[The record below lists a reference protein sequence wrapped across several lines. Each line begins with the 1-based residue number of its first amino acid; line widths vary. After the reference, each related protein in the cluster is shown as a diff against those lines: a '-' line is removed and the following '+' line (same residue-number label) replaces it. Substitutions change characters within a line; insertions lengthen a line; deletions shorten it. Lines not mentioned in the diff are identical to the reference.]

1 MNNDELNSYIKHYIE
16 EDQTN
21 RAIMLT
27 APWGTGKSHYIQ
39 EKLIDF
45 LSNPD
50 NGGYRCI
57 VISLYGISS
66 VSEIS
71 KAIYVEATWDTIIAH
86 APTSVKPKIEKM
98 KDSKSMA
105 LSTLQV
111 GAKSIL
117 KGITSYFS
125 VDLSPD
131 EESLSQLY
139 QSVNLSKSLIIL
151 EDLERSE
158 LSVSQVLGYVNN
170 LVEQDGVKVLLVANE
185 DEILS
190 YELSD
195 PDKEGHRERRLTKES
210 VLYLKIKEKTIGD
223 TINYQC
229 DFKNAINEIIGA
241 FNNEILSQFKN
252 NECANDILQIM
263 SIKKSYNLRTFLFA
277 CQKASDIF
285 SKTQR
290 DDENFNQT
298 IFYSIIAFS
307 MIIKNGMIPEWKGST
322 LLSPE
327 LGLASH
333 PLYRFCYNY
342 IRWQKFDPSEVEEAI
357 EAHKKLILFD
367 SNGFKNDAD
376 LNIIYEYL
384 THTEQE
390 VRAALAR
397 IEDRLNDPEDIPIYN
412 YRKLAYHLIMLH
424 TILDYDYTACQ
435 DKMIENIITLNQEID
450 GELLLIPVTDFESE
464 EEKVLFQAF
473 TDKVKLALKSD
484 SKNDIFTYNRE
495 DLSSLYD
502 KVVEKKDYYTRNHT
516 FISNFDTSKLTE
528 MLFNCTPAQLQ
539 VFRQIMFHIYRE
551 STKHEFT
558 ETDVNALKHLKETIT
573 ARLEECENTIDKIVL
588 QQFRWITSN
597 IDEFIEKIE

>member
-1 MNNDELNSYIKHYIE
+1 MNNDELNGYIKHYIE
-16 EDQTN
+16 NDKTN

-27 APWGTGKSHYIQ
+27 APWGTGKSFYIQ
-39 EKLIDF
+39 QKLIPF
-45 LSNPD
+45 LSDPD

-66 VSEIS
+66 ISEIS
-71 KAIYVEATWDTIIAH
+71 KAIYVETTWDTIIAH
-86 APTSVKPKIEKM
+86 APTAVKPKIEEM
-98 KDSKSMA
+98 KDSKSTA
-105 LSTLQV
+105 LSKLQV

-117 KGITSYFS
+117 KGITSYFN

-131 EESLSQLY
+131 EDSLFKLY
-139 QSVNLSKSLIIL
+139 RSVDLSKSLIIL

-158 LSVSQVLGYVNN
+158 LSVSQVLGYVND

-190 YELSD
+190 YELSA
-195 PDKEGHRERRLTKES
+195 PDKEGHCKRMLTKES
-210 VLYLKIKEKTIGD
+210 VRYLKIKEKSIGD

-229 DFKNAINEIIGA
+229 DFKNAIKEIIGVFENDA
-241 FNNEILSQFKN
+241 LSQFKKDGCVKN
-252 NECANDILQIM
+252 ILEIM
-263 SIKKSYNLRTFLFA
+263 FSKRNFNLRTFLFA

-285 SKTQR
+285 SKTPR

-327 LGLASH
+327 LGSASH

-357 EAHKKLILFD
+357 KAHKKLLLFD
-367 SNGFKNDAD
+367 SHGSRNDAD

-384 THTEQE
+384 NHTEQE
-390 VRAALAR
+390 VREALAR
-397 IEDRLNDPEDIPIYN
+397 IENRLNDPENIPIYN
-412 YRKLAYHLIMLH
+412 YWKLAYHLIMLH
-424 TILDYDYTACQ
+424 TILDYDHTACQ
-435 DKMIENIITLNQEID
+435 DKMIQNIITFNQEID
-450 GELLLIPVTDFESE
+450 GELLLIPITDFENE

-484 SKNDIFTYNRE
+484 SKNEFFTYDPE

-502 KVVEKKDYYTRNHT
+502 KVFEKKDYYTRNHT
-516 FISNFDTSKLTE
+516 FISDFDTSQLTE
-528 MLFNCTPAQLQ
+528 MLFECTPAQLRT
-539 VFRQIMFHIYRE
+539 FRRIMFWIYRD
-551 STKHEFT
+551 SSKHEFI
-558 ETDVNALKHLKETIT
+558 EADVNVMKHLKDLIL

-588 QQFRWITSN
+588 YQFRLITSN